1 MTARTPSEAEYR
13 ALVEHS
19 PEATYVA
26 RGGLIVFLNAAA
38 VRMFGAPSAD
48 VLLGTDVLDR
58 VHPDDHALALERRKR
73 VLALNVPA
81 PLVEM
86 RFIALDG
93 RIFEVE
99 VQATAVEFDG
109 ERATYSAARDI
120 SHRKL
125 LEEQV
130 RQGQKL
136 EAVGRLA
143 GGIAHDFNNTLA
155 VILGHAEFARQ
166 ELPPHHPLH
175 HELRAIERA
184 AQHSAVLTRQ
194 LLTYA
199 RRQTVSPRALDLNE
213 SVTEALRMLR
223 PLIGESID
231 LEWSPAEGLWPI
243 TLDPAQ
249 LDQILTNLCANAR
262 DAISGVGRLS
272 IATSN
277 CTLDPVDCLEIPAS
291 QPGDYVRLRVTDDGA
306 GMSAETRSMI
316 FEPFFTTKGRGEGTG
331 LGLSTVYGIVRQNH
345 GAISVE
351 STVGVGTQFDIYLP
365 RRTAEPAPSAA
376 SAPPLLPASAGSE
389 TILVVEDETE
399 ILRLT
404 QRALTARGY
413 TVLAADGPEKALAI
427 SRAHPAA
434 IDLLL
439 TDVMMPAMSGPDLA
453 RVIAAERPNA
463 RLLFMSGFSAD
474 LIADDG
480 LLDVD
485 TQFLGKPFTLA
496 DLCSRVRTLLDTP
509 QTA

>member
-1 MTARTPSEAEYR
+1 MTVRTPSEAEYR

-26 RGGLIVFLNAAA
+26 RGGRIVFMNAAA
-38 VRMFGAPSAD
+38 VRMFGAPSAE

-99 VQATAVEFDG
+99 VQATAIEFDG
-109 ERATYSAARDI
+109 ERATYAAARDI
-120 SHRKL
+120 SRRKL

-130 RQGQKL
+130 RQSQKL

-143 GGIAHDFNNTLA
+143 GGVAHDFNNALA
-155 VILGHAEFARQ
+155 VIIGHAELALQ

-175 HELRAIERA
+175 HDIRAIERA
-184 AQHSAVLTRQ
+184 AQHSAALTRQ

-199 RRQTVSPRALDLNE
+199 RRQPVSPRALDLNE
-213 SVTEALRMLR
+213 SVTETLRMLR

-231 LEWSPAEGLWPI
+231 LAWSPAEGLWPI
-243 TLDPAQ
+243 TFDPAQ

-262 DAISGVGRLS
+262 DAINGVGQLS

-277 CTLDPVDCLEIPAS
+277 CTLDAVDCLAIPAS
-291 QPGDYVRLRVTDDGA
+291 QPGDYVRLVVKDDGA

-316 FEPFFTTKGRGEGTG
+316 FEPFFTTKGLGEGTG
-331 LGLSTVYGIVRQNH
+331 LGLATVYGIVRQNH
-345 GAISVE
+345 GAIAVE

-365 RRTAEPAPSAA
+365 RRSAAPEPIAA
-376 SAPPLLPASAGSE
+376 SASLLPASTGRE
-389 TILVVEDETE
+389 TILVVEDVAE
-399 ILRLT
+399 ILRVT

-439 TDVMMPAMSGPDLA
+439 TDVMMPVMSGPDLA
-453 RVIAAERPNA
+453 RVIAPERPNV

-474 LIADDG
+474 LLANDG

-485 TQFLGKPFTLA
+485 TQFLAKPFTLA
-496 DLCSRVRTLLDTP
+496 ELCSRVRTALDTP
-509 QTA
+509 KTV

>member
-1 MTARTPSEAEYR
+1 MTSEAPYR

-19 PEATYVA
+19 PEAAYVV
-26 RGGLIVFLNAAA
+26 RGGRIVFMNAAA
-38 VRMFGAPSAD
+38 VRMFGAPSAEA
-48 VLLGTDVLDR
+48 LLGTDILDR
-58 VHPDDHALALERRKR
+58 VHPDDHALALARRRR
-73 VLALNVPA
+73 VLVLNVPA

-93 RIFEVE
+93 RIFDVE
-99 VQATAVEFDG
+99 VQATAIEFDG

-120 SHRKL
+120 SRRKL

-130 RQGQKL
+130 RQSQKL

-155 VILGHAEFARQ
+155 VILGHAEFALQ
-166 ELPPHHPLH
+166 ELPPHHPLQH
-175 HELRAIERA
+175 DIRAIERA
-184 AQHSAVLTRQ
+184 AQHSAALTRQ

-199 RRQTVSPRALDLNE
+199 RRQTVSPRSLDLNE
-213 SVTEALRMLR
+213 SVTETMRIIR

-231 LEWSPAEGLWPI
+231 LAWSPAEGLWPI

-249 LDQILTNLCANAR
+249 LEQILTNLCANAR
-262 DAISGVGRLS
+262 DAIGGVGRLI
-272 IATSN
+272 IATCN
-277 CTLDPVDCLEIPAS
+277 CTLDAVDCLEIPAS
-291 QPGDYVRLRVTDDGA
+291 QPGDYVRLRIADDGT

-316 FEPFFTTKGRGEGTG
+316 FEPFFTTKGLGEGAG

-345 GAISVE
+345 GAITVE

-365 RRTAEPAPSAA
+365 RRTARSEPIAA
-376 SAPPLLPASAGSE
+376 SAPLLSASTGGE
-389 TILVVEDETE
+389 TILVVEDQTE
-399 ILRLT
+399 ILMLT

-453 RVIAAERPNA
+453 RVIAAERPIA

-474 LIADDG
+474 LIASDG

-496 DLCSRVRTLLDTP
+496 ELCSRVRTSLDTP
-509 QTA
+509 QTV

>member
-1 MTARTPSEAEYR
+1 MSFNLPYR

-19 PEATYVA
+19 PEAAYVV
-26 RGGLIVFLNAAA
+26 RDGRIVFANAAA
-38 VRMFGAPSAD
+38 VRMFGAPSAEA
-48 VLLGTDVLDR
+48 LIGTDVLDR
-58 VHPDDHALALERRKR
+58 VHPDDHALSLERRKR
-73 VLALNVPA
+73 VLTLNLPA

-86 RFIALDG
+86 RFVALDG
-93 RIFEVE
+93 RVFEVE
-99 VQATAVEFDG
+99 VQATAVDFHG

-120 SHRKL
+120 SRRKL

-130 RQGQKL
+130 RQSQKL

-155 VILGHAEFARQ
+155 VILGHAEFALH
-166 ELPPHHPLH
+166 ELPPEHPLH
-175 HELRAIERA
+175 HDIRAIERA
-184 AQHSAVLTRQ
+184 AQHSAALTRQ

-199 RRQTVSPRALDLNE
+199 RRQEVSPRSIDLHA
-213 SVTEALRMLR
+213 SVTETMRMLR

-231 LEWSPAEGLWPI
+231 LTWSPGEGLWPI

-249 LDQILTNLCANAR
+249 LEQILTNLCANAR

-277 CTLDPVDCLEIPAS
+277 CTLDAVDCLQIPAS
-291 QPGDYVRLRVTDDGA
+291 QPGDYVRLRVTDDGS
-306 GMSAETRSMI
+306 GMSAETQSMI
-316 FEPFFTTKGRGEGTG
+316 FEPFFTTKGLGEASG

-345 GAISVE
+345 GAITVE
-351 STVGVGTQFDIYLP
+351 STQGVGTQVDIYLP
-365 RRTAEPAPSAA
+365 RTMSRPEPIAA
-376 SAPPLLPASAGSE
+376 SAPSFPDSTGRE
-389 TILVVEDETE
+389 TILVVEDQPD
-399 ILRLT
+399 ILMLT
-404 QRALTARGY
+404 QRALMKRGY

-427 SRAHPAA
+427 SREHPAA

-439 TDVMMPAMSGPDLA
+439 TDVMMPTMSGPDLA
-453 RVIAAERPNA
+453 RVIAAERPIP

-474 LIADDG
+474 LLASDG

-496 DLCSRVRTLLDTP
+496 ELFSRVRASLDTP
-509 QTA
+509 QTV